1 MEKIDYK
8 KKYKYLYSPK
18 PGIVEE
24 VTVPKMNFAMIDGEG
39 SPEAQDNHP
48 QFQDAIS
55 ALYGVTYTL
64 KMGRKK
70 EGIEPDY
77 TIAPLDGLWW
87 MVDGAEFDTAKPNQ
101 WRWTMMIMQPD
112 FISKLEFDDAVKQ
125 LKKKKDN
132 PQIDNL
138 RLETY
143 EEGLS
148 VQIMHVGPY
157 SEEGPNIAKM
167 QSYVKEKNYKPAG
180 KHHEIYLGDP
190 RRTKPEKLK
199 TILRQPVM
207 K

>member
-8 KKYKYLYSPK
+8 KKLKHLYSPK
-18 PGIVEE
+18 PGVVEE
-24 VTVPKMNFAMIDGEG
+24 VVVPEMKFAMVDGEG
-39 SPEAQDNHP
+39 SPEGPSEHP
-48 QFQDAIS
+48 HFQDAIS

-70 EGIEPDY
+70 AGIEPDY

-87 MVDGAEFDTAKPNQ
+87 MTDDAEFDTAKPDQ

-112 FISKLEFDDAVKQ
+112 FITKEEFDNAVEE

-132 PQIDNL
+132 PQLQKL
-138 RLETY
+138 RFEPY

-148 VQIMHVGPY
+148 LQIMHVGPY
-157 SEEGPNIAKM
+157 SEEGPSIAKM
-167 QSYVKEKNYKPAG
+167 QSYAKEKGYKPAG

-199 TILRQPVM
+199 TILRQPVRR
-207 K
+207 